1 MTARPSI
8 ATKSL
13 HYLVALPLIYAV
25 LCSAQDPARI
35 PTIGP
40 SPQSRIVP
48 PSPSYQYPNGQK
60 FVYSVQWHMWN
71 AGTATM
77 LMQRSATGEHLI
89 STANS
94 AGIADK
100 FFPVHD
106 NFEAE
111 LDSRTFCTQHVWKHS
126 EEGPRRLERR
136 IQFDYTRLKSEVDD
150 KDLKAGKQR
159 HTESDIPNCL
169 TDVVD
174 GFFYVRSLP
183 LEPGSSQIFPVND
196 GGKTTDVRIQV
207 EGRDRVKVPS
217 GEFGAVRVKA
227 EPLSGAM
234 QGKGVLWVWF
244 TDDGRHV
251 PVQMKSKLGF
261 ATLVFRL
268 ERIEQQSGSQ

>member
-13 HYLVALPLIYAV
+13 HYLLALPLIYGV

-35 PTIGP
+35 PTIGR

-48 PSPSYQYPNGQK
+48 PSPSYRFPNGQK

-77 LMQRSATGEHLI
+77 LMQRSAAGEHLI

-106 NFEAE
+106 KFEAD
-111 LDSRTFCTQHVWKHS
+111 LDSRTFCTQYVSKHS
-126 EEGPRRLERR
+126 EEGSRRLDRR
-136 IQFDYTRLKSEVDD
+136 IQFDYSRRKSEVDD
-150 KDLKAGKQR
+150 NDLKARKQK
-159 HTESDIPNCL
+159 HTEFDIPTCV

-174 GFFYVRSLP
+174 GFFYVRSLV

-196 GGKTTDVRIQV
+196 GGKTTDVKIQV
-207 EGRDRVKVPS
+207 EGRDKVRVPS
-217 GEFGAVRVKA
+217 GEFDTVRVRA

-244 TDDGRHV
+244 TNDGRHV

-268 ERIEQQSGSQ
+268 ERIEQ

>member
-13 HYLVALPLIYAV
+13 HYLLALPLIYAV
-25 LCSAQDPARI
+25 FCSAQDPTRI
-35 PTIGP
+35 PKIGP

-48 PSPSYQYPNGQK
+48 PSPAYQYPNGQK

-71 AGTATM
+71 AGTATI
-77 LMQRSATGEHLI
+77 LMKRSATGEHLI

-100 FFPVHD
+100 FFAVHD
-106 NFEAE
+106 TFEAD
-111 LDSRTFCTQHVWKHS
+111 LDSKTFCTQYVSKHS
-126 EEGPRRLERR
+126 EEGSRRLDRR
-136 IQFDYTRLKSEVDD
+136 IQFDYSRRKSEVDD
-150 KDLKAGKQR
+150 NDLKARKQK
-159 HTESDIPNCL
+159 HTEFDIPTCV

-183 LEPGSSQIFPVND
+183 LELGSSQIFPVND

-207 EGRDRVKVPS
+207 EGHEQIKVPA
-217 GEFGAVRVKA
+217 GEYQTVRARA

-268 ERIEQQSGSQ
+268 ERIEQQPGTQ